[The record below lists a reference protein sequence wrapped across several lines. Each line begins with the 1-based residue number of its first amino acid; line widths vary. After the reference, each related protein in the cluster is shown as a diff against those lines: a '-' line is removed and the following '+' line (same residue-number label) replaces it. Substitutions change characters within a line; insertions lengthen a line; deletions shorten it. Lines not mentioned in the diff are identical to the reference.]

1 LPIHKLHI
9 KQLALFYLICFGL
22 NQCWSVFHG
31 LYFVAVQPI
40 FFLNKLDLTGNLLM
54 STGFQQLIMNHTLVR
69 WVLDIGFMSMPF
81 ALYMA
86 VIKEWKIQKA
96 IAIFT
101 ALFVML
107 YGYFFSMMSSM
118 SIEMYIAW
126 MLFPLLFSGKTVD
139 AFYYRLHILR
149 YLFVLFFFSTA
160 LWKIRAGGIFNPE
173 QFSAILLQQHLPV
186 LVSAPQYW
194 FSELIHWVL
203 NHPHVSFTLYLL
215 ATAIEFVFVIGFFT
229 KKYDRILAV
238 LLCCFLVM
246 DYFLMEINYFPWLPF
261 LGCLYFSRYKLS
273 DS

>member
-1 LPIHKLHI
+1 
-9 KQLALFYLICFGL
+9 
-22 NQCWSVFHG
+22 
-31 LYFVAVQPI
+31 
-40 FFLNKLDLTGNLLM
+40 M

-81 ALYMA
+81 VLYMA
-86 VIKEWKIQKA
+86 VIKEWKLQRV

-126 MLFPLLFSGKTVD
+126 MLFPLLFSGKTVE

-186 LVSAPQYW
+186 LVSAPHYW
-194 FSELIHWVL
+194 FSEWVHWLL
-203 NHPHVSFTLYLL
+203 NHPYVSFSLYLL

-238 LLCCFLVM
+238 LLSCFLVM
-246 DYFLMEINYFPWLPF
+246 DYFLMEINYFTRLPF

-273 DS
+273 AS